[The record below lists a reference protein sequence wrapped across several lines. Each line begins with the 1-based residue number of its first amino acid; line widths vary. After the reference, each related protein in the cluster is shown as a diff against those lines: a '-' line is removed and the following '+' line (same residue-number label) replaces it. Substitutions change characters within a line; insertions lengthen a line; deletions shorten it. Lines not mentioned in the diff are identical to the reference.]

1 MKNKIE
7 NYKKKTKLQKTEFM
21 HHLYKANNSVF
32 ILKHIQ
38 HFKGTSLREEFLK
51 LMNLKL
57 PIIFT
62 EVDIYLSPDFK
73 VSCQKKHKDYFAVD
87 MIDDVIRLK
96 ENMIE
101 DLKNELVLTNKKLKK
116 KYSNIHILE
125 SYHAKS
131 NILKLDIKLL
141 EESIKLLRKKKNDN
155 CFNEI
160 VEYQKFCN
168 KLTNEL
174 LTNEFVS
181 FFVPLKSLF

>member
-62 EVDIYLSPDFK
+62 EVDINLSPDFK
-73 VSCQKKHKDYFAVD
+73 VSCQKKHKDYFIHNNTDISIAPQVMNVPLMKRINHLVD
-87 MIDDVIRLK
+87 FVNFYFTNSDPPNNDVNLFLS
-96 ENMIE
+96 M
-101 DLKNELVLTNKKLKK
+101 LTLEISPCLQIAILNTISILFSRKL
-116 KYSNIHILE
+116 SE
-125 SYHAKS
+125 G
-131 NILKLDIKLL
+131 
-141 EESIKLLRKKKNDN
+141 RKKKIFGAFID
-155 CFNEI
+155 
-160 VEYQKFCN
+160 K
-168 KLTNEL
+168 
-174 LTNEFVS
+174 EFLDI
-181 FFVPLKSLF
+181 LKYVFADG